1 MKIFL
6 PEIEIGLEE
15 GFNPEK
21 DIFKRSGLGKG
32 LTNLINS
39 ADDSIVLAVDG
50 QWGSGKTV
58 FLKMWAGELR
68 KLGFPVIYFDAF
80 AHDYF
85 DDAFLAIAGE
95 LIALADEATRIDKG
109 KLTDFK
115 TKAGRAAK
123 IIARASLKMGVR
135 AVTLGAGKAED
146 LEGLA
151 DALASEAESLVDEH
165 IGQLITKQKEQKS
178 TVSAFR
184 DALSNLPALLS
195 IAVQDAQEPPVA
207 KPLIFI
213 IDELDRCRPDF
224 ALQILER
231 MKHFFVVPNVH
242 FVLGTNL
249 KQLSNSIAACYG
261 GNIDTN
267 LYLQK
272 FIHLVINLIDKN
284 EYDLPI
290 TVPRFI
296 NYLVKAHNIADQ
308 DRAFVEECAEEIERI
323 ALKTNLSLRT
333 IQRAFSI
340 IVIATAFTPSN
351 YFRNSAVV
359 SGLAVM
365 KVVQPSL
372 FEKAKAGILIF
383 SDIKDVL
390 AFVDETEVKN
400 QHLANWSLS
409 LWRFLSDSNLPEE
422 DVQRMQASFQRYS
435 IGKRF
440 TLQSYFAND
449 ILDRFESRV

>member
-6 PEIEIGLEE
+6 PEIEIGPQE
-15 GFNPEK
+15 GFSPEK

-32 LTNLINS
+32 LTNLIKS

-50 QWGSGKTV
+50 EWGSGKTV

-85 DDAFLAIAGE
+85 DDAFLVIAGE

-109 KLTDFK
+109 KLSDFK

-151 DALASEAESLVDEH
+151 DALASEAGSLIDEH

-195 IAVQDAQEPPVA
+195 VAVPNGQDQPVV

-261 GNIDTN
+261 GNIDAN

-272 FIHLVINLIDKN
+272 LVYKDAVQLLLINFSQKI
-284 EYDLPI
+284 Y
-290 TVPRFI
+290 I
-296 NYLVKAHNIADQ
+296 NQ
-308 DRAFVEECAEEIERI
+308 
-323 ALKTNLSLRT
+323 
-333 IQRAFSI
+333 
-340 IVIATAFTPSN
+340 
-351 YFRNSAVV
+351 
-359 SGLAVM
+359 
-365 KVVQPSL
+365 
-372 FEKAKAGILIF
+372 
-383 SDIKDVL
+383 
-390 AFVDETEVKN
+390 
-400 QHLANWSLS
+400 
-409 LWRFLSDSNLPEE
+409 
-422 DVQRMQASFQRYS
+422 
-435 IGKRF
+435 
-440 TLQSYFAND
+440 FA
-449 ILDRFESRV
+449 